1 MKNLFLIVSLFFYF
15 AVSAQKQGKELADSL
30 ITWLPNAVND
40 TVRAR
45 LLNKIVTFYAT
56 YNTDTAL
63 KYADIG
69 MLLAKKMNWSRAI
82 NTFNT
87 CYGTIY
93 STKGMY
99 DTVMFFYRQSLAVSV
114 KEKDSV
120 NITVAYN
127 NLGST
132 AFAKGD
138 FVNAANYFAL
148 TLKMSE
154 QIQYNHLR
162 GMALENIGN
171 VYYYQGD
178 YAQSLNYA
186 RQSLQVRQAD
196 KDEEDFVPISLKLI
210 GMNYTGLKKYDS
222 SKKYFDAGLA
232 MCRRFGDKSGEAII
246 LTNYANMFSYQKDY
260 NKAVEYA
267 LNAKSIWDEVDPNFE
282 TALENTGALGSYYL
296 QMAKITDSQKIVSVK
311 PLSLIKNRLL
321 QSAKKYLEEAA
332 QQSKVQN
339 NHSIYTSALASLA
352 ETNAMLGDY
361 KNAYTNYVRYTEM
374 QDSIYSQENKNKIAA
389 ATSQLEIDKKNSELA
404 LKNFT
409 INTQQKQRIFYIAG
423 LAALAVIGG
432 LLYYQSR
439 TRKKTN
445 TTLMVLNNQLDD
457 ANKVKARFFAILSHD
472 LRSPVANLVN
482 FLHLQKNEPGMFN
495 AQQTAEH
502 QQKISSSAESLL
514 ETMEAMLLWSKGQM
528 ENFKPEIKKVAVADL
543 FEHIEKFFASTENV
557 QFSFKN
563 TGNTIVT
570 TDENYLQTIMHNLT
584 ANAVKALKNT
594 PYASV
599 EWVAEQKDD
608 EIILSITDNG
618 PGLQGEQLKA
628 LYDDTVVA
636 NSKTGLGLHLI
647 KDLAKAIHCKISVLP
662 AIDSGTTFTLSLN

>member
-1 MKNLFLIVSLFFYF
+1 MKNLFLIVSIFFSLT
-15 AVSAQKQGKELADSL
+15 VSAQKQGKELADSL
-30 ITWLPNAVND
+30 IIELPNAVND
-40 TVRAR
+40 TARAR

-63 KYADIG
+63 NYADAG

-99 DTVMFFYRQSLAVSV
+99 DTVMFFYRQSLAISI

-120 NITVAYN
+120 NISVAYN

-138 FVNAANYFAL
+138 FVDAANYFML
-148 TLKMSE
+148 TLKISE
-154 QIQYNHLR
+154 LINYNHLR
-162 GMALENIGN
+162 GIALENIGN
-171 VYYYQGD
+171 VYYNQED
-178 YAQSLNYA
+178 YTRSLQYA
-186 RQSLQVRQAD
+186 RQSLKVRQED
-196 KDEEDFVPISLKLI
+196 KDEEGFVPSCLKLI

-232 MCRRFGDKSGEAII
+232 MCRRLGDKSGEAII
-246 LTNYANMFSYQKDY
+246 LTNYASMFSYQKDY
-260 NKAVEYA
+260 VKAVEYA

-282 TALENTGALGSYYL
+282 TALDNTGGLGSYYL
-296 QMAKITDSQKIVSVK
+296 QMAKIADTQKLISVK
-311 PLSLIKNRLL
+311 PLSLTKNGLL
-321 QSAKKYLEEAA
+321 QAAKKYLEEAA
-332 QQSKVQN
+332 QQSKVQK
-339 NHSIYTSALASLA
+339 NHSIYTSALAALA
-352 ETNAMLGDY
+352 ETNSMLGDY
-361 KNAYTNYVRYTEM
+361 KNAYTNHVRYTEM

-404 LKNFT
+404 LKNLT

-423 LAALAVIGG
+423 IAALAIIGG
-432 LLYYQSR
+432 LLFHQSH

-482 FLHLQKNEPGMFN
+482 FLHLQKNEPEMFDKEQ
-495 AQQTAEH
+495 ADVH
-502 QQKISSSAESLL
+502 QQKISSSAENLL

-528 ENFKPEIKKVAVADL
+528 ENFKPEIKQVAVNDL
-543 FEHIEKFFASTENV
+543 FSYLQKFFASTENV
-557 QFSFKN
+557 KFNFIN
-563 TGNTIVT
+563 TTNAIVT

-584 ANAVKALKNT
+584 ANAVKALKNN
-594 PYASV
+594 PNGFIEWAV
-599 EWVAEQKDD
+599 EQNGDKTH
-608 EIILSITDNG
+608 LSITDNG
-618 PGLQGEQLKA
+618 PGVQDEQLKA

-647 KDLAKAIHCKISVLP
+647 RDLAKAIQCKIS
-662 AIDSGTTFTLSLN
+662 IQTNQYQGTTFLLSV